1 MGSMILWP
9 MGVYGASVLL
19 VAAVM
24 MGASYVLGE
33 RHRDRATGDPYESGI
48 PVTGS
53 ARVRLPAKFYLMA
66 LFFVIFD
73 LESVFIFSWAAAAR
87 DLGWVGYIEL
97 LVFIGS
103 LLSALA
109 YLWRAGALDW
119 GTSRRKPRPFPTKGE
134 SVL

>member
-1 MGSMILWP
+1 MILWP